1 MVAAVSEALGLKEQH
16 QIVVT
21 MSHTHAGSAMLSRDP
36 AFRELPGGE
45 FIAPYV
51 DTVVEAARQVATMAR
66 DAMGPAWLTTGRGS
80 CKLACNR
87 DTWDAN
93 TTATA
98 PPGAGTSVQHV
109 VASTVP
115 GQWVCGFGADRVQ
128 GPADD
133 TLMVARIAK
142 RQLGERP
149 IPPPDHS
156 GNTVATGVD
165 DAETIATLFK

>member
-1 MVAAVSEALGLKEQH
+1 MQLPVPTKNKGSTLQKNQVWPVLRHTKGAA
-16 QIVVT
+16 T
-21 MSHTHAGSAMLSRDP
+21 
-36 AFRELPGGE
+36 F
-45 FIAPYV
+45 
-51 DTVVEAARQVATMAR
+51 ARR
-66 DAMGPAWLTTGRGS
+66 TTGRGS